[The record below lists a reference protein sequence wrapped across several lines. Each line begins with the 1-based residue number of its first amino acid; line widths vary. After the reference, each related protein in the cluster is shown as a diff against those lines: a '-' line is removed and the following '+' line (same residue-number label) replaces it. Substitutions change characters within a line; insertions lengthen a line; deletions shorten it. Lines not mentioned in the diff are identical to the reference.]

1 MSCRAS
7 LLTEPDQKG
16 KLVFFGGVKNA
27 RFRKQVVPGDVLS
40 LHCEIIARRGPIG
53 FGKAVATVDGK
64 TAVTAE
70 LSFAISDPV

>member
-1 MSCRAS
+1 
-7 LLTEPDQKG
+7 
-16 KLVFFGGVKNA
+16 
-27 RFRKQVVPGDVLS
+27 
-40 LHCEIIARRGPIG
+40 HCEIIARRGPIG